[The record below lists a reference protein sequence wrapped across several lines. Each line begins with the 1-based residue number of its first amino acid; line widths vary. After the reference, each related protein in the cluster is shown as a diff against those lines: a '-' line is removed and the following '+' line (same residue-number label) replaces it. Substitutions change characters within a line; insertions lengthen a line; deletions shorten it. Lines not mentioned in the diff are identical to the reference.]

1 MKELTLL
8 FQNLT
13 EQTTRNHNGYDMHDV
28 KEIKDAPAKLD
39 AGLVSRGLEP
49 ISEKLLKID
58 IERRAQIQ
66 ISETTRALLN
76 NLSKEFKKLGHTPN
90 GKKLSEIR
98 NEIKF
103 KKGEMSAAE
112 EKLKALD
119 TKLNDLLLNLPNI
132 PSSDC
137 PQGMT
142 ENDNMEIHRCGGLFQ
157 LPMKFA

>member
-1 MKELTLL
+1 
-8 FQNLT
+8 
-13 EQTTRNHNGYDMHDV
+13 MHDV

-90 GKKLSEIR
+90 EKKLSEIR

-103 KKGEMSAAE
+103 KKGEMSAA
-112 EKLKALD
+112 
-119 TKLNDLLLNLPNI
+119 
-132 PSSDC
+132 
-137 PQGMT
+137 
-142 ENDNMEIHRCGGLFQ
+142 
-157 LPMKFA
+157 